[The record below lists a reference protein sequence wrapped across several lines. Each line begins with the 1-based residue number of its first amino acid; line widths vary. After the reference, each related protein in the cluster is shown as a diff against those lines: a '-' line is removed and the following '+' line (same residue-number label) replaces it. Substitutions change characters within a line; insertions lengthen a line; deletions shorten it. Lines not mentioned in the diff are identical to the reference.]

1 MAVREL
7 KIGASGVR
15 GVVGDALTPELIVNF
30 ACAFGTWCG
39 VGPVV
44 IGRDTRRSSTAL
56 RAAVVSGLLSTGCR
70 VIDLG
75 LSSSPLVSFAI
86 RELGASGGIAVTGS
100 HNDANWNALK
110 FFGPDGALLNAA
122 KNEELLDIYHGA
134 AFDLATWDR
143 LKPVE
148 TAPDVEKRYL
158 EHLAGALDLD
168 PIRARRF
175 RVAVDF
181 TNGACGPVASRFLE
195 SLHCTLLPVNAEPTG
210 EFAHPPAPTA
220 ANMRQLA
227 TLARCFDADL
237 GAALNVDGDRVGF
250 VTAEGHALSE
260 EYSLPLVATPRM
272 RRRPGP
278 VVTSHSTSGMVD
290 AVARAYGQRVVRGPV
305 GESHAVDLGLAEGAV
320 IAGEGSGGMA
330 VLPLDVAYDGL
341 LALGLVLEEMATSG
355 EEPGRDRRGLPDP
368 LHAETGTALPSE
380 PRLQGA
386 GALPSPPR
394 RGRPRLHR
402 WRAPRLGRRL
412 APRAR
417 VGHRAAPADHRR
429 GAGPRARRHARRRCH
444 GLRAEDH
451 VGARRELS
459 RCRIPCP

>member
-1 MAVREL
+1 MALREL

-44 IGRDTRRSSTAL
+44 IGRDTRRSGIAF

-75 LSSSPLVSFAI
+75 VSSSPLVSFAI
-86 RELGASGGIAVTGS
+86 REFGASGGIAITGS

-122 KNEELLDIYHGA
+122 RNEELLDIYHGA
-134 AFDLATWDR
+134 AFELATWDR

-148 TAPDVEKRYL
+148 TAPDVEERYL
-158 EHLAGALDLD
+158 EHLASAIDVD
-168 PIRARRF
+168 PIRDRRF

-181 TNGACGPVASRFLE
+181 TNGACGAVASRFLE

-220 ANMRQLA
+220 ANMRQIA
-227 TLARCFDADL
+227 TLARCFGADL
-237 GAALNVDGDRVGF
+237 GAALNVDGDRIGF
-250 VTAEGHALSE
+250 VTGEGTALSE
-260 EYSLPLVATPRM
+260 EYSLPLVATPRL

-278 VVTSHSTSGMVD
+278 VVTSYSTSGMVE
-290 AVARAYGQRVVRGPV
+290 ALARAHGQRVIRGPV
-305 GESHAVDLGLAEGAV
+305 GESHVVDLGLAEGAV
-320 IAGEGSGGMA
+320 LAGEGSGGIV

-355 EEPGRDRRGLPDP
+355 RSLAELAGCLPSLFMRKRELPCPPNLIYKVLERFRRQ
-368 LHAETGTALPSE
+368 HAEDTPDCTDGVRLSWDDSWLHVRASNTEPLLRIIAEASDQARAEALVDE
-380 PRLQGA
+380 
-386 GALPSPPR
+386 
-394 RGRPRLHR
+394 
-402 WRAPRLGRRL
+402 
-412 APRAR
+412 
-417 VGHRAAPADHRR
+417 AAVF
-429 GAGPRARRHARRRCH
+429 ARRITFGHE
-444 GLRAEDH
+444 G
-451 VGARRELS
+451 S
-459 RCRIPCP
+459 

>member
-30 ACAFGTWCG
+30 TCAFGTWCG
-39 VGPVV
+39 AGPVV
-44 IGRDTRRSSTAL
+44 IGRDTRRSSTAF

-75 LSSSPLVSFAI
+75 VGASPLVSFAI

-100 HNDANWNALK
+100 HNDADWNALK

-134 AFDLATWDR
+134 AFAFAAWDR
-143 LKPVE
+143 LQPVD
-148 TAPDVEKRYL
+148 TASGVEDRYL
-158 EHLAGALDLD
+158 AHLASAIDVD

-181 TNGACGPVASRFLE
+181 SHGACGAVASRFLE

-220 ANMRQLA
+220 ANMQQVA
-227 TLARCFDADL
+227 ALARSFGADL

-250 VTAEGHALSE
+250 VTGEGTALSE
-260 EYSLPLVATPRM
+260 EYSLPLVAMPRL

-278 VVTSHSTSGMVD
+278 VVTSYSTSGMVE
-290 AVARAYGQRVVRGPV
+290 ALARAHGQRVIRGPV
-305 GESHAVDLGLAEGAV
+305 GESQIVDLGLAEGAV
-320 IAGEGSGGMA
+320 LAGEGSGGVA
-330 VLPLDVAYDGL
+330 VMPLDVAYDGL

-355 EEPGRDRRGLPDP
+355 RSVAELAAGLPSLFMSKRELPCPPNLVYKVIERFRRHHADETPDCTDGVRLSRDDEWLHVRASGTEP
-368 LHAETGTALPSE
+368 LLRIIAEAPERARAETLVDEA
-380 PRLQGA
+380 A
-386 GALPSPPR
+386 VF
-394 RGRPRLHR
+394 
-402 WRAPRLGRRL
+402 
-412 APRAR
+412 AR
-417 VGHRAAPADHRR
+417 RAASGHE
-429 GAGPRARRHARRRCH
+429 G
-444 GLRAEDH
+444 
-451 VGARRELS
+451 S
-459 RCRIPCP
+459 